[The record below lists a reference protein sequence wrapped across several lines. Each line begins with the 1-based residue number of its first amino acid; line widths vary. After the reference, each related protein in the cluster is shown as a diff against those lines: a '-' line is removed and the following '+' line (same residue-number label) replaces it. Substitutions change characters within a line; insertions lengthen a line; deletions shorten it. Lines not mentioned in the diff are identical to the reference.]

1 MVFFDIMFIGRIL
14 NRFLKD
20 FDEFDIYLLF
30 NIDLVFLNIVCILIL
45 IGMIVVVFLWF
56 LIGLVL
62 LIVIFGLINCVFNC
76 LFCQFKCMDGII
88 CLFIYLYLIVMV
100 QGFFI
105 LYVYNKMVDFNVVLK
120 EYLDKNIWLFF
131 MFFCVQCWLVVCLDL
146 LIICIVIIVGFMVV
160 FIKGIFFLVFFG
172 FVLIYFIRVRK
183 LKVM

>member
-1 MVFFDIMFIGRIL
+1 MFYKVLWVIMVFFDIMFIGRIL

-76 LFCQFKCMDGII
+76 LFC
-88 CLFIYLYLIVMV
+88 
-100 QGFFI
+100 
-105 LYVYNKMVDFNVVLK
+105 
-120 EYLDKNIWLFF
+120 
-131 MFFCVQCWLVVCLDL
+131 
-146 LIICIVIIVGFMVV
+146 
-160 FIKGIFFLVFFG
+160 
-172 FVLIYFIRVRK
+172 
-183 LKVM
+183 